1 MATNQEPGVLPTT
14 NAFDKKRVFERM
26 GGGEGA
32 SDYMLKVAGDI
43 NSQVAGNDGS
53 LKYTPIS
60 GGGLEQV
67 AVPAVLFL
75 ANNMVPKWMS
85 RKTGGSK
92 MEPNGGGIMKRAM
105 VPVTMLLSKNVF
117 NNKSMRKMPF
127 LSTKSKRRTKGRKG
141 NKRSGKSRR

>member
-1 MATNQEPGVLPTT
+1 MEKEAN
-14 NAFDKKRVFERM
+14 NNFKFDKKKLFEKM
-26 GGGEGA
+26 DGGEGA
-32 SDYMLKVAGDI
+32 ADYMLKVAGNMD
-43 NSQVAGNDGS
+43 SQVAGNDGS
-53 LKYTPIS
+53 LKYTPLS

-127 LSTKSKRRTKGRKG
+127 LPTKSNRRTQGRKG
-141 NKRSGKSRR
+141 NKRGSKRRR